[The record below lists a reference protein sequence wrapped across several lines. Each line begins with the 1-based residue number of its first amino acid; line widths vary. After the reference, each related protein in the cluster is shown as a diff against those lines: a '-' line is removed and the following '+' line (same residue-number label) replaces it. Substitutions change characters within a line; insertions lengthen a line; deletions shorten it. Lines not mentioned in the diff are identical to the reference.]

1 MVKEWTELTKLTGG
15 SEITVERVKVSSSG
29 IAIEG
34 EFLLP
39 PLAQLPWE
47 DQVFVMAFI
56 GAHGSIKHMERLFGI
71 SYPTVKNRLDK
82 LASKLTMVEA
92 VNMPEV
98 KDAGREDVVGMLERG
113 EITAAE
119 AIRRLKG

>member
-82 LASKLTMVEA
+82 LASKLAMVEA